1 MHMDE
6 KDAPDEQERKIE
18 DYIWQQ
24 EMAGVQA
31 RHGLMQSVAGLLHVG
46 LREIFYLEGIAHK
59 AFFLEEDGLHV
70 LNLQDEALKDFSEEM
85 PWENIAEHSSM
96 DSEYL
101 PEILNGSRRIRWD
114 KFLPAEPD
122 YYYYL
127 SDDGKIRGCN
137 WHGTFADYAHF
148 AAGNCFRT
156 KEEVKRYF
164 AQMLARLKAGYQS
177 ARGISDEPQ
186 PPTGDELTLFDV

>member
-1 MHMDE
+1 
-6 KDAPDEQERKIE
+6 
-18 DYIWQQ
+18 
-24 EMAGVQA
+24 MARTQA
-31 RHGLMQSVAGLLHVG
+31 RHGLMQSVARLLHVG
-46 LREIFYLEGIAHK
+46 LREIFYLEGVFHK
-59 AFFLEEDGLHV
+59 AFFLEEDGLYV

-85 PWENIAEHSSM
+85 PWEKIAEHAAL
-96 DSEYL
+96 DTKYL
-101 PEILNGSRRIRWD
+101 PELLNGRRRIRWE

-127 SDDGKIRGCN
+127 SDDGKIKGCN

-164 AQMLARLKAGYQS
+164 VQMLTKLKAGYQA

-186 PPTGDELTLFDV
+186 PAAGDELTLFDT